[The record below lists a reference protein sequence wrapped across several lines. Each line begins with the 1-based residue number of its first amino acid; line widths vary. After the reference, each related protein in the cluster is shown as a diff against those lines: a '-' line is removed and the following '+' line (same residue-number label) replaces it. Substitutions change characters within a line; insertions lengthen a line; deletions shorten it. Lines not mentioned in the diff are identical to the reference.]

1 MKINCNSQLKLL
13 SWAFERLGKPEII
26 ENWSEKFRTAT
37 KEGEGG
43 REGGRELERE
53 GRESNI

>member
-1 MKINCNSQLKLL
+1 MKINCNSQLKLF

-43 REGGRELERE
+43 RELERE